1 MDRARLQ
8 RIGKEAVDLAHDT
21 VLYDAQKIMTA
32 LAGDPD
38 VDRDIVRH
46 IVASA
51 LIAVGV
57 SYLRRD
63 GTPED
68 DVISLVRGIYTKT
81 EEEGSN
87 G

>member
-8 RIGKEAVDLAHDT
+8 RIGKEAVDLAHDM
-21 VLYDAQKIMTA
+21 VLYDARKILTA
-32 LAGDPD
+32 LASEAL
-38 VDRDIVRH
+38 DRDIVRH

-51 LIAVGV
+51 LIAVGT

-63 GTPED
+63 GTPEA
-68 DVISLVRGIYTKT
+68 DVVSIVRGIYESK
-81 EEEGSN
+81 EEEEPSN